1 MRRRE
6 GETVRPRSFEYL
18 RPTSVE
24 EAIGFLKEYG
34 EGAKVLAGGQS
45 LIPIMKLR
53 LASPHVLIDIGRIP
67 GLSFIREEGDVLRIG
82 AMTRHRDLEQTSL
95 VRNRYPLLA
104 DAAHSL
110 GDPQVRNLGT
120 IGGSVAHAD
129 PASDWGA
136 ALLAFDTKLVVTGP
150 KGNRTLSIDDFFR
163 EPFVTA
169 LEPTEVLTE
178 IRIPKTVAGSGGAY
192 LKLKRKTG
200 DFATVAVAAQVEL
213 DGRGAI
219 AKARIGLA
227 AMGPTPLRARRAEE
241 HLTGRMPNPA
251 TLAEGARLAAEGAR
265 PTRDLRGGVEHKRAM
280 VEVYTRRALEKAVE
294 RARR

>member
-1 MRRRE
+1 M
-6 GETVRPRSFEYL
+6 RPRSFEYL
-18 RPTSVE
+18 RPSSVE
-24 EAIGFLKEYG
+24 EAIGFLKDHG
-34 EGAKVLAGGQS
+34 EGAKLLAGGQS
-45 LIPIMKLR
+45 LIPLMKLR
-53 LASPHVLIDIGRIP
+53 LASPQVLIDIGRIP

-95 VRNRYPLLA
+95 VRDRYPLLA
-104 DAAHSL
+104 EAAHSL

-136 ALLAFDTKLVVTGP
+136 ALLAFDTKLVLTGP
-150 KGNRTLSIDDFFR
+150 KGSRTVSIDGFFR
-163 EPFVTA
+163 DTFVTA

-178 IRIPKTVAGSGGAY
+178 VRIPKTVARSGGAY
-192 LKLKRKTG
+192 MKLKRKTG
-200 DFATVAVAAQVEL
+200 DFATVAAATQVEL

-227 AMGPTPLRARRAEE
+227 AMGHTPVRARRAEQ
-241 HLTGRMPNPA
+241 HLIGRMPNSV
-251 TLAEGARLAAEGAR
+251 TLAEAAKLAAEDAR
-265 PTRDLRGGVEHKRAM
+265 PTRDLRGGEEHKRAQ